1 MNNNNSNNSSN
12 SNDDEQYYIKKNVK
26 QHEVDMHQHI
36 YDLEL
41 PNIHVPKIVNYN
53 KTTKEMTL
61 VKIDNMNISDWY
73 GAAEKNITP
82 QLFDNI
88 RQIIKTLYDNNI
100 IYPDITGYNFI
111 EHDNKLWILDFEHS
125 YFNNHKHTQFVKKFI
140 KGMNKWNPNF
150 K

>member
-1 MNNNNSNNSSN
+1 MNNNNNSNTN
-12 SNDDEQYYIKKNVK
+12 EQYYIKKDVT
-26 QHEVDMHQHI
+26 QHEVDMHQYI
-36 YDLEL
+36 YDLQL

-53 KTTKEMTL
+53 KTTREMTL

-100 IYPDITGYNFI
+100 VYPDITGYNFI

-125 YFNNHKHTQFVKKFI
+125 YFRKHKHTQFVQKFI

>member
-1 MNNNNSNNSSN
+1 MNNNNNNSNTN
-12 SNDDEQYYIKKNVK
+12 EQYYIKKDVT
-26 QHEVDMHQHI
+26 QHEVDMHQYI
-36 YDLEL
+36 YDLQL

-53 KTTKEMTL
+53 KTTREMTL

-82 QLFDNI
+82 QLFDDI

-100 IYPDITGYNFI
+100 VYPDITGYNFI

-125 YFNNHKHTQFVKKFI
+125 YFRKHKHTLFVQKFI

>member
-1 MNNNNSNNSSN
+1 MNTN
-12 SNDDEQYYIKKNVK
+12 EQYYIKKDVT
-26 QHEVDMHQHI
+26 QHEVDMHQYI
-36 YDLEL
+36 YDLQL

-53 KTTKEMTL
+53 KTTREMTL

-100 IYPDITGYNFI
+100 VYPDITGYNFI

-125 YFNNHKHTQFVKKFI
+125 YFRKHKHTQFVQKFI

>member
-1 MNNNNSNNSSN
+1 MNNNNNSNTN
-12 SNDDEQYYIKKNVK
+12 EQYYIKKDVT
-26 QHEVDMHQHI
+26 QHEVDMHQYI
-36 YDLEL
+36 YDLQL

-53 KTTKEMTL
+53 KTTREMTL

-100 IYPDITGYNFI
+100 VYPDINGYNFI

-125 YFNNHKHTQFVKKFI
+125 YFRKHKH
-140 KGMNKWNPNF
+140 P
-150 K
+150 